1 MTDLAIQATVPA
13 NSDASSRAAVLKRL
27 HAGDN
32 AFRLLTKGAAIL
44 VLVILGG
51 VIVSLI
57 SGGWQ
62 AFSTFKFGFVTTEVW
77 NPVTEKFGALAPI
90 YGTIVTSAVAMLIA
104 TPIGLLI
111 ALFLTELCPTW
122 LRRPIGI
129 AIELLAGIPSI
140 IYGIWGLFMFAPFL
154 QRTLQPFLINTFGNV
169 PLLSDFF
176 AGPPYGIG
184 ILTAGLILAIV
195 VLAVI
200 LLGNSVFVVRE
211 TERALML
218 QFGRIVRSD
227 IAPGIHWKL
236 PIVNQVK
243 RFDGRVLTVDG
254 APGSFFTVERKRLIV
269 DSFAK
274 WRVADVET
282 YYKATGGVEQATKS
296 RLADR
301 INDGLRNEFGT
312 RTLYEVVSGERDR
325 LMADMTSTLND
336 AVRKSLGVEVL
347 DVRVRRIDL
356 PPEVSDQVY
365 QRMTAER
372 DKEAQELR
380 AVGLEAAEKIRA
392 EADRQV
398 TVIGADAYGKAEQIR
413 GEGDAAAAR
422 IYAAAYQ
429 RDPEFYAFTRS
440 LKAYRAALADRNSL
454 LVLEPDSDFFRYLK
468 TPDGA
473 KK

>member
-1 MTDLAIQATVPA
+1 MTDRRTL
-13 NSDASSRAAVLKRL
+13 
-27 HAGDN
+27 
-32 AFRLLTKGAAIL
+32 
-44 VLVILGG
+44 
-51 VIVSLI
+51 
-57 SGGWQ
+57 
-62 AFSTFKFGFVTTEVW
+62 
-77 NPVTEKFGALAPI
+77 
-90 YGTIVTSAVAMLIA
+90 
-104 TPIGLLI
+104 GLLG
-111 ALFLTELCPTW
+111 LM
-122 LRRPIGI
+122 
-129 AIELLAGIPSI
+129 LA
-140 IYGIWGLFMFAPFL
+140 A
-154 QRTLQPFLINTFGNV
+154 
-169 PLLSDFF
+169 
-176 AGPPYGIG
+176 
-184 ILTAGLILAIV
+184 
-195 VLAVI
+195 I
-200 LLGNSVFVVRE
+200 LLGNSVFVVKE

-218 QFGRIVRSD
+218 QFGRIVRAD

-236 PIVNQVK
+236 PIIDQVK

-254 APGSFFTVERKRLIV
+254 APESFFTVERKRLIV

-282 YYKATGGVEQATKS
+282 YYKATGGVELATKS

-301 INDGLRNEFGT
+301 INDGLRNQFGT

-325 LMADMTSTLND
+325 LMEDMTHTLND
-336 AVRKSLGVEVL
+336 AVKKSLGVEVL

-356 PPEVSDQVY
+356 PPEVSEQVY

-398 TVIGADAYGKAEQIR
+398 TVIGANAYGEAEQIR

-422 IYAAAYQ
+422 IYATAYQ

-440 LKAYRAALADRNSL
+440 LKAYRTALVDRSGL